1 MLGRARQNGRKRTRA
16 ASHIC
21 LGEVCMPLLPH
32 AGGTP
37 FCDVRPL
44 KVACIQVD
52 QLPLSRPKKNIHRDF
67 ADAGEP
73 SSVN

>member
-44 KVACIQVD
+44 KVGPVFRWTNY
-52 QLPLSRPKKNIHRDF
+52 P
-67 ADAGEP
+67 
-73 SSVN
+73 